1 MQLEKQTTIKDAV
14 ERLEKIRDSVVIS
27 YIANPTQIIEPS
39 DELALDDNLNSV
51 KPKEGKIKKL
61 DLFLH
66 SYGGFMDVAYKFVKI
81 CRNYTDEFN
90 VIIPFMAKSAATA
103 ICLGADEII
112 MTSIAELGPIDPII
126 QHPYKPNIKVPAR
139 AVEDFFEYI
148 NSSNT
153 ERKIDE
159 NIKNML
165 INQFDPYLI
174 GTYKGALKSSQQYA
188 EKLLSSYMLKN
199 NKEKIPEVVKKLTE
213 HYVSHSHAI
222 DREEAKNELGL
233 NVSFPDKDE
242 NLLDAIKQ
250 LFSMYNNF
258 MASNGIVKLQGTRD
272 INRNVQVVNIQP
284 PQNLPVVENK
294 WE

>member
-1 MQLEKQTTIKDAV
+1 MEQEKQATIKDAV
-14 ERLEKIRDSVVIS
+14 ERLETLRESIVIS
-27 YIANPTQIIEPS
+27 YIANSTQIIEPA
-39 DELALDDNLNSV
+39 DELALDDNLSSL
-51 KPKEGKIKKL
+51 KPKDGKIKKL

-81 CRNYTDEFN
+81 CRNYSEEFN
-90 VIIPFMAKSAATA
+90 VIVPFMAKSAATA
-103 ICLGADEII
+103 ICLGADEIV

-139 AVEDFFEYI
+139 AVEDFFEYV
-148 NSSNT
+148 NNSNT

-159 NIKNML
+159 NIKNIL

-199 NKEKIPEVVKKLTE
+199 NPEKIPAVVKKLTE

-233 NVSFPDKDE
+233 NVVFPDSNKE
-242 NLLDAIKQ
+242 LLDAIKQ
-250 LFSMYNNF
+250 LFSMYNAF
-258 MASNGIVKLQGTRD
+258 MTSNGIVKLQGTKD
-272 INRNVQVVNIQP
+272 INRNVQIITIQP